1 MTSKTIRIDHV
12 TQANC
17 ADLTVQPVSAITALY
32 RKIST
37 LFVRSELAKA
47 QAGYR
52 TKQQRQTTHRI
63 PQDMINSLAVED
75 KLRLGMY
82 RWID

>member
-1 MTSKTIRIDHV
+1 MTSKTIRIDHGN
-12 TQANC
+12 QANC
-17 ADLTVQPVSAITALY
+17 VDLTVQPVSFISALY
-32 RKIST
+32 RRISA

-52 TKQQRQTTHRI
+52 TKQQRQTTHRM

>member
-1 MTSKTIRIDHV
+1 MTSKTIHIDHS
-12 TQANC
+12 TQANY
-17 ADLTVQPVSAITALY
+17 ADLTVQPISAITELY
-32 RKIST
+32 RKVSA

-52 TKQQRQTTHRI
+52 TKQQRQTTHRN
-63 PQDMINSLAVED
+63 PQNMVNSLPIEE

>member
-1 MTSKTIRIDHV
+1 MTSKTIQIDHG
-12 TQANC
+12 TQAKY
-17 ADLTVQPVSAITALY
+17 AELTVQPASFITAVYRKVSA
-32 RKIST
+32 
-37 LFVRSELAKA
+37 LFVRSELEKA

-52 TKQQRQTTHRI
+52 TKQQRQTSHRNS
-63 PQDMINSLAVED
+63 QDMINSLAVED

>member
-1 MTSKTIRIDHV
+1 MNTKSIHSIH
-12 TQANC
+12 ANY

-32 RKIST
+32 RKVSA

-52 TKQQRQTTHRI
+52 TKQQRQTTHRN
-63 PQDMINSLAVED
+63 PQNMVNSLPIEE